1 MILPKFIRKNDI
13 SETAKANKLSLLCY
27 FISCL
32 IISVMGIQYFW
43 DNMDVAVSYTP
54 IAFFLMLFVPWIIGS
69 AVIKR
74 YDSSQ
79 KAGIALYVFFA
90 LMYLYVVFSI
100 DSYLLG
106 LVALPMM
113 LTSIAYGG
121 VKFSLHFNFNIV
133 LIWSANILNCIFKDN
148 DAYDIRNRVVVLILL
163 FTSAAFLILC
173 TYMIGLAQYKKTFEI
188 NRERDRFQSVVSIGI
203 EKIFEYD
210 ITSDTL
216 MLTTSNKG
224 TYGKEYYICNISS
237 VAKSQRYVPFT
248 DWYKFD
254 ELMVECRSGLGT
266 VDKEF
271 RLRQEGQKND
281 DFKWHRIRGRVIFD
295 IEGNPD
301 KVVGTFENIDEAK
314 KMEIRLADEKMRDP
328 LTKLYKRPYIN
339 QFIDEYIESNSEDES
354 KQAGMLVIDIDD
366 YDKIIDDMGIAFGEE
381 ILKNIAE
388 DVKEMLFTTDLVGR
402 IGSNEFVV
410 FMKDISQIRD
420 IEKKIKDIQN
430 IISDTYI
437 GEGTRHK
444 CTVSIGAS
452 LFPRDGSSY
461 SELFEKAEKAL
472 DLARSKGPNHYDIY
486 NSIKENVYSVL
497 ADEIRARNSRI
508 AETSSSRTHPSD
520 SLIERAFKLIEE
532 SKDTDS
538 AINLLIRQIVRQ
550 MGIDAILIW
559 EKIEGTAA
567 LRNLYHCGFDE
578 DSISEGSIFEYSEVQ
593 WNEAMRTF
601 EEGDGIVVNENID
614 DAKDEISRLFMI
626 TYGIESLAGC
636 AFYDKGS
643 FVGVMEFI
651 DFGSERKWTDDELKN
666 IRNIANVVSSYLLK
680 MKAYE
685 RATAT
690 VERLAGYDNVTGLYK
705 YERFLEHAGEY
716 IANAEHGNYAIIYLD
731 VFNFK
736 FVNDTYGYE
745 TGDKVL
751 KEIAQAVQSYSEN
764 IVLASRVFSDNIV
777 ALAKLGSRD
786 EETFKRG
793 LEEAITKQ
801 TSILAKRFL
810 NSSIK
815 VGVGVS
821 MFTISGAPIMLNNII
836 SNANMARKRTKLPGM
851 PNLMFYDENM
861 GNAAMNEVAYSND
874 MEKAFE
880 NREFVVYMQ
889 PRVLL
894 ANDEIKGAEALVR
907 WKKKDGSI
915 IYPNDFIPVFERN
928 KSVTQLDF
936 YVYEEVCRYL
946 KERLESGKKTVAIS
960 VNVSRV
966 HLYSI
971 DEFITK
977 IKGLLVKYNIPPKYL
992 EFELTET
999 SFTDKVDDSITL
1011 LSRLRKLGVKV
1022 SLDDFGS
1029 GYSSLNVLT
1038 KLPLDI
1044 LKIDKEFLR
1053 DFENDSEEKIVIPS
1067 VIEMAKKLN
1076 LEVVCEG
1083 VETKEHVEFLRSI
1096 GCEYAQGYY
1105 YSKPI
1110 PQEEFDRLL

>member
-13 SETAKANKLSLLCY
+13 SETAKANKLSILCY

-43 DNMDVAVSYTP
+43 DNPDVAVSATP

-74 YDSSQ
+74 HDSSQ

-90 LMYLYVVFSI
+90 LMYLYIVFSI

-113 LTSIAYGG
+113 LTSIAYAGM
-121 VKFSLHFNFNIV
+121 KFSLHFNFNIV
-133 LIWSANILNCIFKDN
+133 LIGAANILYCIFKDN

-444 CTVSIGAS
+444 CTVRHSTLQGARDRIITTSI
-452 LFPRDGSSY
+452 
-461 SELFEKAEKAL
+461 
-472 DLARSKGPNHYDIY
+472 
-486 NSIKENVYSVL
+486 
-497 ADEIRARNSRI
+497 
-508 AETSSSRTHPSD
+508 T
-520 SLIERAFKLIEE
+520 
-532 SKDTDS
+532 
-538 AINLLIRQIVRQ
+538 
-550 MGIDAILIW
+550 
-559 EKIEGTAA
+559 
-567 LRNLYHCGFDE
+567 
-578 DSISEGSIFEYSEVQ
+578 
-593 WNEAMRTF
+593 
-601 EEGDGIVVNENID
+601 
-614 DAKDEISRLFMI
+614 
-626 TYGIESLAGC
+626 
-636 AFYDKGS
+636 
-643 FVGVMEFI
+643 
-651 DFGSERKWTDDELKN
+651 
-666 IRNIANVVSSYLLK
+666 
-680 MKAYE
+680 
-685 RATAT
+685 
-690 VERLAGYDNVTGLYK
+690 
-705 YERFLEHAGEY
+705 
-716 IANAEHGNYAIIYLD
+716 
-731 VFNFK
+731 
-736 FVNDTYGYE
+736 
-745 TGDKVL
+745 
-751 KEIAQAVQSYSEN
+751 
-764 IVLASRVFSDNIV
+764 ASR
-777 ALAKLGSRD
+777 RM
-786 EETFKRG
+786 
-793 LEEAITKQ
+793 
-801 TSILAKRFL
+801 SIQC
-810 NSSIK
+810 
-815 VGVGVS
+815 
-821 MFTISGAPIMLNNII
+821 
-836 SNANMARKRTKLPGM
+836 LPM
-851 PNLMFYDENM
+851 
-861 GNAAMNEVAYSND
+861 
-874 MEKAFE
+874 
-880 NREFVVYMQ
+880 R
-889 PRVLL
+889 
-894 ANDEIKGAEALVR
+894 
-907 WKKKDGSI
+907 
-915 IYPNDFIPVFERN
+915 
-928 KSVTQLDF
+928 
-936 YVYEEVCRYL
+936 
-946 KERLESGKKTVAIS
+946 
-960 VNVSRV
+960 
-966 HLYSI
+966 
-971 DEFITK
+971 
-977 IKGLLVKYNIPPKYL
+977 
-992 EFELTET
+992 
-999 SFTDKVDDSITL
+999 
-1011 LSRLRKLGVKV
+1011 
-1022 SLDDFGS
+1022 
-1029 GYSSLNVLT
+1029 
-1038 KLPLDI
+1038 
-1044 LKIDKEFLR
+1044 
-1053 DFENDSEEKIVIPS
+1053 
-1067 VIEMAKKLN
+1067 
-1076 LEVVCEG
+1076 
-1083 VETKEHVEFLRSI
+1083 
-1096 GCEYAQGYY
+1096 
-1105 YSKPI
+1105 
-1110 PQEEFDRLL
+1110 

>member
-1 MILPKFIRKNDI
+1 M
-13 SETAKANKLSLLCY
+13 
-27 FISCL
+27 
-32 IISVMGIQYFW
+32 
-43 DNMDVAVSYTP
+43 
-54 IAFFLMLFVPWIIGS
+54 
-69 AVIKR
+69 
-74 YDSSQ
+74 
-79 KAGIALYVFFA
+79 
-90 LMYLYVVFSI
+90 
-100 DSYLLG
+100 
-106 LVALPMM
+106 
-113 LTSIAYGG
+113 
-121 VKFSLHFNFNIV
+121 
-133 LIWSANILNCIFKDN
+133 
-148 DAYDIRNRVVVLILL
+148 
-163 FTSAAFLILC
+163 
-173 TYMIGLAQYKKTFEI
+173 
-188 NRERDRFQSVVSIGI
+188 
-203 EKIFEYD
+203 
-210 ITSDTL
+210 
-216 MLTTSNKG
+216 
-224 TYGKEYYICNISS
+224 
-237 VAKSQRYVPFT
+237 
-248 DWYKFD
+248 
-254 ELMVECRSGLGT
+254 
-266 VDKEF
+266 
-271 RLRQEGQKND
+271 
-281 DFKWHRIRGRVIFD
+281 
-295 IEGNPD
+295 
-301 KVVGTFENIDEAK
+301 
-314 KMEIRLADEKMRDP
+314 
-328 LTKLYKRPYIN
+328 
-339 QFIDEYIESNSEDES
+339 
-354 KQAGMLVIDIDD
+354 
-366 YDKIIDDMGIAFGEE
+366 
-381 ILKNIAE
+381 
-388 DVKEMLFTTDLVGR
+388 
-402 IGSNEFVV
+402 
-410 FMKDISQIRD
+410 
-420 IEKKIKDIQN
+420 
-430 IISDTYI
+430 
-437 GEGTRHK
+437 
-444 CTVSIGAS
+444 
-452 LFPRDGSSY
+452 
-461 SELFEKAEKAL
+461 
-472 DLARSKGPNHYDIY
+472 
-486 NSIKENVYSVL
+486 
-497 ADEIRARNSRI
+497 
-508 AETSSSRTHPSD
+508 
-520 SLIERAFKLIEE
+520 
-532 SKDTDS
+532 
-538 AINLLIRQIVRQ
+538 
-550 MGIDAILIW
+550 
-559 EKIEGTAA
+559 
-567 LRNLYHCGFDE
+567 
-578 DSISEGSIFEYSEVQ
+578 
-593 WNEAMRTF
+593 
-601 EEGDGIVVNENID
+601 
-614 DAKDEISRLFMI
+614 
-626 TYGIESLAGC
+626 
-636 AFYDKGS
+636 
-643 FVGVMEFI
+643 
-651 DFGSERKWTDDELKN
+651 
-666 IRNIANVVSSYLLK
+666 
-680 MKAYE
+680 
-685 RATAT
+685 
-690 VERLAGYDNVTGLYK
+690 TGLYK